1 MLPIRHLQMLVLLAT
16 ALPLLLLQG
25 LARAEDSYD
34 IHNDLIAFTS
44 LPGYGKIDK
53 VDLNSEGLLET
64 ITINDTNYTIAPDA
78 IFRDGNGT
86 ITPQA
91 SMKEGLFVE
100 FYYLENTT
108 KITKIWIST
117 EELAEEHSRDASS
130 LVSETET
137 GSEEEQPVAS
147 PPAHPGEVI
156 LKDGVYQN

>member
-1 MLPIRHLQMLVLLAT
+1 MLPIRRLKMLALIAT
-16 ALPLLLLQG
+16 ALQFLLLQG
-25 LARAEDSYD
+25 PVRAEDSYD
-34 IHNDLIAFTS
+34 IHGDLIAFTS

-53 VDLNSEGLLET
+53 VDLNQEGLIEK
-64 ITINDTNYTIAPDA
+64 ITINDTNYTCVPEA
-78 IFRDGNGT
+78 IFRDGNGS

-117 EELAEEHSRDASS
+117 EELAEEHSRDGSS
-130 LVSETET
+130 LVSETDT
-137 GSEEEQPVAS
+137 GSDEEQPAAS

-156 LKDGVYQN
+156 LKDGVWQN